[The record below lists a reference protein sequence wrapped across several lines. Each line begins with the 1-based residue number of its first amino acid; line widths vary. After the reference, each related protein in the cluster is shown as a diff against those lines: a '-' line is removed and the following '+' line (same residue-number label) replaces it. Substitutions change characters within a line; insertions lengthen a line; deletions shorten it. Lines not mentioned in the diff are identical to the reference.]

1 MIYDTL
7 EHIELY
13 RDVHPRI
20 YQGLKLLEKD
30 LSGLAPGDYPVDGER
45 LYCSIQA
52 YDTVPVGTL
61 ESHKRYADIQYV
73 IRGAEYMGVAP
84 LEDKEPFE
92 SHPDRDLY
100 FYHGDMD
107 KLTLT
112 PGRFIVL
119 MPQDLHAPR
128 IAVGESAPVLKCV
141 VKVLLD

>member
-7 EHIELY
+7 EHIDLY
-13 RDVHPRI
+13 CDVHPRI

-30 LSGLAPGDYPVDGER
+30 LSGLAPGNHPVDGDR

-52 YDTVPVGTL
+52 YDTKPVGTL

-73 IRGAEYMGVAP
+73 IRGEEYMGVAP
-84 LEDKEPFE
+84 LEDKEPYE
-92 SHPDRDLY
+92 SRPEEDLY
-100 FYHGDMD
+100 FYHGRMD
-107 KLTLT
+107 CLTMT